1 MVKIRHMANTFRKVY
16 KKTGNS
22 GSAADYQLVGNIG
35 VNGVEL
41 DTMKGATSSVDGEI
55 GLVPKPTKG
64 QQDYLLS
71 GGGVWLPQN
80 SILGSSDISYLGDGT
95 VKGAISRLDAKGLKW
110 VAPVTEELTIPS
122 KGIVQTKITNENLV
136 NHQIISVAF
145 IGSRT
150 PSYTGNITLLGF
162 SRQGETDPNVYLFF
176 YNYYNTSLSNT
187 FQVMIW
193 YADFKLIQEDL
204 EAQE

>member
-1 MVKIRHMANTFRKVY
+1 MSNTFRKIY

-22 GSAADYQLVGNIG
+22 GSSSDYQLVGNVG

-41 DTMKGATSSVDGEI
+41 DLMKGATTEADGEI
-55 GLVPKPTKG
+55 GLVPKPTAG
-64 QQDYLLS
+64 QENYLLS

-95 VKGAISRLDAKGLKW
+95 VKGAISRIDAKGLKW
-110 VAPVTEELTIPS
+110 IAPNTEEITIPS
-122 KGIVQTKITNENLV
+122 KGVVRTMVSNEKLINHGIV
-136 NHQIISVAF
+136 SVAF

-150 PSYTGNITLLGF
+150 PSYSASVTLLGY
-162 SRQGETDPNVYLFF
+162 SRQGDTDPNVYLFF
-176 YNYYNTSLSNT
+176 YNYYETSLSNA

-193 YADFKLIQEDL
+193 YADTKMIQEDL
-204 EAQE
+204 EAQEE